1 VASSA
6 GRSRLH
12 DLPLEVVRERLAGRP
27 VSTAALS
34 ALRLDLRAG
43 ARALLA
49 ELERRRER
57 EAAERAR
64 LRALYRADARL
75 RASGVIHLSGVDE
88 CGMGPLAGPV
98 VAAAVILPPAPR
110 IAGLDDSKR
119 LSADARGAI
128 AARIREVAL
137 GFAIGSASIEEIDR
151 LNIYW
156 AGRLAMRRAIEALP
170 IVPDLVALDGRALV
184 QLPLAQRAFVG
195 GDARFASI
203 AAASVVAKVYR
214 DALMVELDARY
225 PGYGLAHNCGYA
237 TPAHLEALRS
247 RGPTPEH
254 RRSFAPVLA
263 AHERGGGGACPTS

>member
-1 VASSA
+1 VASRA

-12 DLPLEVVRERLAGRP
+12 DLPLEIVRERLARRP
-27 VSTAALS
+27 VSTAALR

-43 ARALLA
+43 ARTLLA

-64 LRALYRADARL
+64 LRTLYRADARL
-75 RASGVIHLSGVDE
+75 RNATVVHLSGVDE

-110 IAGLDDSKR
+110 IPGLDDSKR
-119 LSADARGAI
+119 IAAEARSAV

-137 GFAIGSASIEEIDR
+137 DLALGSASTEEIDR

-156 AGRLAMRRAIEALP
+156 AGRLAMCRAIQGLR

-203 AAASVVAKVYR
+203 AAASVVAKVHR
-214 DALMVELDARY
+214 DAYMDELETRY
-225 PGYGLAHNCGYA
+225 PGYGLGQNCGYA
-237 TPAHLEALRS
+237 TPAHLEALRAL
-247 RGPTPEH
+247 GPTPEH
-254 RRSFAPVLA
+254 RRSFAPVLEA
-263 AHERGGGGACPTS
+263 ARRSEAGACPTS